1 MSGLT
6 ATGFEA
12 KRLTEIE
19 AEIFTA
25 VEAAFGPIN
34 RNDDGFLRQLIGIFS
49 EREAELWEL
58 LSALYGSYYP
68 SAAESVA
75 LDNVAELAGLER
87 IAAAKSTAVIA
98 AEGTASTVIPL
109 GTQFS
114 PSATGD
120 VFESDA
126 AVTILQTNSVRNVI
140 EVTTA
145 DNSQTFTITIDGT
158 PYAFVSDA
166 TATKQ
171 EIVTGLIAALATGS
185 APMTGV
191 DDGTGDSLTLT
202 ANDGETGYNVT
213 VSATGAGVLTVN
225 EIWTPV
231 AVTALVAGA
240 NLVNAGQ
247 IDTIVT
253 PVSGLDQVEQIADG
267 VQGRDTETDA
277 ELRIR
282 ITGARLGEATAEAI
296 RSRILNEVD
305 GVTTVLVIENTTD
318 AAVGGQPAHS
328 IHVIVQGGAD
338 QDIADKLWELKP
350 AGIATYGSET
360 ETVVDGAGNS
370 QTVYFSR
377 PTSQYAWV
385 RVTLTKYSEETY
397 PTDGDDAIAAAI
409 LAYGNTF
416 GIGQDLLWQRFLTPV
431 FETNGV
437 KSASVELDTT
447 AGAGGPPSYVTN
459 TDVAVA
465 ATDLA
470 VFDATRIT
478 II

>member
-6 ATGFEA
+6 DAGFE
-12 KRLTEIE
+12 RLTLAEIE
-19 AEIFTA
+19 EATITSL
-25 VEAAFGPIN
+25 EAAYGPIN
-34 RNDDGFLRQLIGIFS
+34 QTDKGVIRQLVGIYS
-49 EREAELWEL
+49 ERLANLWEL
-58 LSALYGSYYP
+58 AEAIYLSYYP
-68 SAAESVA
+68 ASAEGAS
-75 LDNVAELAGLER
+75 LDDVAELTGLER
-87 IAAAKSTAVIA
+87 TAAAKSTAVIG
-98 AEGTASTVIPL
+98 AEGTATTVIPL

-114 PSATGD
+114 SATTAD

-126 AVTILQTNSVRNVI
+126 AQTIEAADSVQDVI

-145 DNSQTFTITIDGT
+145 DNTQTFTITINGT

-166 TATKQ
+166 SATKQ
-171 EIVTGLIAALATGS
+171 EIVTGLIAALVSGS

-213 VSATGAGVLTVN
+213 VSATGAGVLTIT
-225 EIWTPV
+225 EIWSPV
-231 AVTALVAGA
+231 AVTALVAGE

-253 PVSGLDQVEQIADG
+253 PVVGMDQVEQFADG
-267 VQGRDTETDA
+267 VQGRDVETDA

-282 ITGARLGEATAEAI
+282 IRRARLGYATVEAM
-296 RSRILNEVD
+296 RSRITDEVD
-305 GVTTVLVIENTTD
+305 GVTTVLIVENTTD
-318 AAVGGQPAHS
+318 AVVAGQPAHS
-328 IHVIVQGGAD
+328 IHVIVEGGTD
-338 QDIADKLWELKP
+338 QDIADKIWEVKP

-360 ETVVDGAGNS
+360 ETVVDGTGTS

-377 PTSQYAWV
+377 PTPQYAWV
-385 RVTLTKYSEETY
+385 KVTLTKYSEETY
-397 PTDGDDAIAAAI
+397 PTDGDAAIAAAI

-416 GIGQDLLWQRFLTPV
+416 EVGQDLLWQRFLTPV
-431 FETNGV
+431 FETTGV
-437 KSASVELDTT
+437 QSAQIELDTT
-447 AGAGGPPSYVTN
+447 PTAGGPPSYVTD

-470 VFDATRIT
+470 LFDATRIT
-478 II
+478 IV